1 MAPTSL
7 EGRRRMEQEVMLAYL
22 LQLNRYALENE
33 LITKEIY
40 KKMEISMI
48 QKYGTKFS
56 LKHIRVSKNG
66 LENLLFPARCPLHF
80 QDFIL

>member
-1 MAPTSL
+1 MAHASL
-7 EGRRRMEQEVMLAYL
+7 EGHKRMEQKLMLAYL

-48 QKYGTKFS
+48 EKYGM
-56 LKHIRVSKNG
+56 N
-66 LENLLFPARCPLHF
+66 F
-80 QDFIL
+80 Q

>member
-22 LQLNRYALENE
+22 LQLNRYAVENE

-40 KKMEISMI
+40 KKMESSMI
-48 QKYGTKFS
+48 QKDKVR
-56 LKHIRVSKNG
+56 IIV
-66 LENLLFPARCPLHF
+66 
-80 QDFIL
+80 

>member
-40 KKMEISMI
+40 KKMEIFDCDCLYLGRRSRLSVCYV
-48 QKYGTKFS
+48 KTDVYGADCFKIF
-56 LKHIRVSKNG
+56 
-66 LENLLFPARCPLHF
+66 
-80 QDFIL
+80 

>member
-48 QKYGTKFS
+48 QNTEQNLVKSIYG
-56 LKHIRVSKNG
+56 
-66 LENLLFPARCPLHF
+66 
-80 QDFIL
+80 

>member
-1 MAPTSL
+1 
-7 EGRRRMEQEVMLAYL
+7 MLAYL

-48 QKYGTKFS
+48 QNT
-56 LKHIRVSKNG
+56 
-66 LENLLFPARCPLHF
+66 EQNLVKAYTGE
-80 QDFIL
+80 

>member
-40 KKMEISMI
+40 KKMEIE
-48 QKYGTKFS
+48 Y
-56 LKHIRVSKNG
+56 
-66 LENLLFPARCPLHF
+66 ENNVIISNLAGWCQPDCFCAV
-80 QDFIL
+80 

>member
-48 QKYGTKFS
+48 QKYGTKLDRKS
-56 LKHIRVSKNG
+56 VV
-66 LENLLFPARCPLHF
+66 
-80 QDFIL
+80 